1 MSTISRGHGFI
12 EVRYCCVEGDVLGCL
27 INKRF
32 LLMNGYHIFSLK
44 NESAMYKRLADFF
57 FRMTF
62 SHVHYQN
69 LKKKFLR
76 PDYLQI
82 QFVKKTFT
90 LLFNTEII
98 YRPNLNQI
106 CLLVFY
112 HPHKVFLREFWQ
124 HPESKSPFSEVRLST
139 HSGLWR
145 KFIQKVT
152 KQIYCRKKFTLLSKR
167 YRFFPT
173 V

>member
-1 MSTISRGHGFI
+1 
-12 EVRYCCVEGDVLGCL
+12 
-27 INKRF
+27 
-32 LLMNGYHIFSLK
+32 MNGYHIFSLK

-112 HPHKVFLREFWQ
+112 HPHKVFLREF
-124 HPESKSPFSEVRLST
+124 
-139 HSGLWR
+139 
-145 KFIQKVT
+145 
-152 KQIYCRKKFTLLSKR
+152 
-167 YRFFPT
+167 
-173 V
+173 